1 MAASSPE
8 DAAKGERPRLVRVVG
23 GRGSTTWAA
32 LQPAPGGKTRIVI
45 VEKVAIA
52 APSAAT
58 EMQDWLRDAKR
69 MTTLDHPNVA
79 RIREVAT
86 VDHEIHVTSDWIDG
100 VRLSEMTAAPT
111 RPSLETTLRVLIDVL
126 SGLGA
131 MHAMRD
137 EKKQPVKLVHG
148 DVTPTNVIVSQDGI
162 AKLVFPCRAR
172 TEGLHE
178 ERAGSAY
185 LAPEILLGD
194 ESADARADVYGVGAM
209 LWEAMTGKPLFP
221 GLQPSAIVTQ
231 LLSGR
236 VPRATVPVNAPWAE
250 RLVEVVARAMSADP
264 EKRFPS
270 ASAMAGEIR
279 FIAALKIPASM
290 RVASVVRGAFGDRIK
305 ARRTEIERGEAPV
318 KFESVPPDSVDL
330 TAELDEEARST
341 AVPPEGPRS
350 TATTR
355 PPPPIEVA
363 PEVKVAPAPPPP
375 KISAAP
381 PLPKTPPALRPRH
394 PTLVGVAPPVPEAKD
409 APMPSAPVIVPSSH
423 PPPPDPAAA
432 AAPAPAPPPLP
443 IPPPDLAFAL
453 EPAPPPAPAPPLG
466 PAAAPVPVLAPTP
479 ALGFAPPPAPPPPPL
494 LPPTPA
500 IAFPPLAPAP
510 EDVVRAAALE
520 TAAAAAPEPAPSPVP
535 AMPPIV
541 MPVEAPPPLPGE
553 RRRKVP
559 ILLIALPLAF
569 AALGI
574 VLAIWLVGGSGPS
587 PGPAAPSSVASGP
600 PPLGSGPGRVD
611 TGPGR
616 LGVGSVSPQAGLV
629 PPGAD
634 SVQPQAGLVPPGA
647 GSVQP
652 QAGPVPTD
660 PGSASPQAGPVP
672 SGVGTAPP
680 PAVAAPVLP
689 GPPPS
694 KPAPRPHYEP
704 EGI

>member
-355 PPPPIEVA
+355 PPPP
-363 PEVKVAPAPPPP
+363 
-375 KISAAP
+375 
-381 PLPKTPPALRPRH
+381 
-394 PTLVGVAPPVPEAKD
+394 
-409 APMPSAPVIVPSSH
+409 
-423 PPPPDPAAA
+423 
-432 AAPAPAPPPLP
+432 
-443 IPPPDLAFAL
+443 
-453 EPAPPPAPAPPLG
+453 
-466 PAAAPVPVLAPTP
+466 
-479 ALGFAPPPAPPPPPL
+479 PPL